1 MRGKKKKLIKELE
14 MELEELIANSGQ
26 SKDNIHNN
34 DKGDV
39 NCPTSEFIY
48 IYFSFTLS

>member
-14 MELEELIANSGQ
+14 TELEELIANSGQ

-34 DKGDV
+34 VNAYCALKGVD
-39 NCPTSEFIY
+39 
-48 IYFSFTLS
+48 